1 MADKEPYIIGIA
13 GGSASGKTTFIK
25 ELHQRYN
32 DDQICVISQD
42 HYYKPLSEQVVDEN
56 GEVNF
61 DLPEG
66 IDFKR
71 LARDIRSLKK
81 GKRVQIVEY
90 TFNNPDVFPKQL
102 VFKPAPILVVEGL
115 FIYTSKTLSSML
127 DLKLYIDADLEVML
141 NRRLVRD
148 ARERGM
154 TEEQIIYQWEKHV
167 LPAYENYLLPY
178 RDKADMVIKNNTNFG
193 ESFDH
198 FVDHLNQ
205 LLNP

>member
-1 MADKEPYIIGIA
+1 MGADRPYIIGIA
-13 GGSASGKTTFIK
+13 GGSASGKTTLIK
-25 ELHQRYN
+25 ELNARYSEE
-32 DDQICVISQD
+32 QICVISQD

-81 GKRVQIVEY
+81 GRQVKIVEY
-90 TFNNPDVFPKQL
+90 TFNNPDIFPRQL
-102 VFKPAPILVVEGL
+102 IFKPAPILVVEGL
-115 FIYTSKTLSSML
+115 FIYTSKALSSMI
-127 DLKLYIDADLEVML
+127 DLKLYIHADLEVML

-148 ARERGM
+148 AEERGM
-154 TEEQIIYQWEKHV
+154 TKDQIMYQWEQHV

-178 RDKADMVIKNNTNFG
+178 KNSVDMVIENNTDFN
-193 ESFDH
+193 ESFNQL
-198 FVDHLNQ
+198 VIHLNQ
-205 LLNP
+205 LLDT